1 MLLTYIVGVLSSL
14 TAAIIISVVSALVRK
29 LR

>member
-1 MLLTYIVGVLSSL
+1 MLLAYIVGVLSSL